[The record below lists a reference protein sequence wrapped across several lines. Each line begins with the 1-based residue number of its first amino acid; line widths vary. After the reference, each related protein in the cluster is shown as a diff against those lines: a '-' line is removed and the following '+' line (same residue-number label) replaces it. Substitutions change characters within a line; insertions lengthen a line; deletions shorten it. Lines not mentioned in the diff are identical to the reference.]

1 MRSCDCNSP
10 GWKDRVSR
18 AEAVLSPGPG
28 PDEGYKELAT
38 AQWNRIGSPRNLK
51 NGAVPTIKDENALEL
66 HSPPRLEAATGGDCR
81 SWHSHA

>member
-1 MRSCDCNSP
+1 M
-10 GWKDRVSR
+10 SR

-81 SWHSHA
+81 SWHSQA